1 MLSIDP
7 QRLEQFFA
15 RFPRLEYVLDTLAQL
30 NVPYAIGG
38 SGCLFVLGN
47 DRLPDDVD
55 VYIPAI
61 DHDRVDR
68 AFEIESFPYRSA
80 LEEVRNSNPEQNHDL
95 QLTSGLMITAEG
107 KVYDLELSE
116 NVLSMRLCAEYHGRT
131 VYFYPPESVLLIK
144 ALLQRGAD
152 VGKHDVE
159 DIQNFLVRCPYIRWD
174 FLQECVD
181 ALGAHDRVG
190 SIFQRETL

>member
-1 MLSIDP
+1 MLFIDP

-38 SGCLFVLGN
+38 SGCLYVLGN
-47 DRLPDDVD
+47 ERLPDDVD
-55 VYIPAI
+55 IYIRSS
-61 DHDRVDR
+61 DHDRVDH
-68 AFEIESFPYRSA
+68 AFGIESFPYRSA
-80 LEEVRNSNPEQNHDL
+80 LEEVRNSNPERNHDL
-95 QLTSGLMITAEG
+95 QLTSGLRITAEG
-107 KVYDLELSE
+107 KEYDLELTE
-116 NVLSMRLCAEYHGRT
+116 RIVSMRLYAEYHGRT
-131 VYFYPPESVLLIK
+131 VYFYPPENVLLIK

-152 VGKHDVE
+152 VGKRDVE
-159 DIQNFLVRCPYIRWD
+159 DIQNFLVRCPDIRWD
-174 FLQECVD
+174 YLQECVD